1 MTKRVKDLLIPLL
14 FILVLFA
21 LVHYPVFAASKPPA
35 QGTVLPQFQLEVPED
50 SKAKDYLGLSGSGEF
65 TVSEIKAQVVIIQIL
80 SRY

>member
-1 MTKRVKDLLIPLL
+1 MTKRVKELLIPLL
-14 FILVLFA
+14 FIVVLFA

-35 QGTVLPQFQLEVPED
+35 QGTVLPRFQLKVPED
-50 SKAKDYLGLSGSGEF
+50 SKAKAYLGLSGNGEF